1 MSKLENLT
9 ERIEKL
15 SKDDQRELI
24 NKLLEKM
31 SSNEIR
37 LLLDK
42 IKDNAELIGML
53 KTVEP
58 VFEDW
63 VNEEDSIYDSL

>member
-37 LLLDK
+37 LLLEK